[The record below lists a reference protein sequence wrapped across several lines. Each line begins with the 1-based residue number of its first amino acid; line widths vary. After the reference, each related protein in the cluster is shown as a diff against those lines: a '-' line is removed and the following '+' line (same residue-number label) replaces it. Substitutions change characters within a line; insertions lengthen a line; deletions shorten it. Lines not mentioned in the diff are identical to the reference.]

1 MGTTLLDGS
10 IYTVPS
16 AWNDLPYLACLFSS
30 LIHQEKPLQLYHHLF
45 FEGFLDTLLPSVWR
59 FWVSSPWAFSLLWLC
74 FHYCFHVN
82 KLYFTCLHFYILKV
96 RDYVEFLGGFNFTL
110 LGLKDC
116 SSSKMFLGRKQKQI
130 RCHIFYKELRFQ
142 NAYSYS
148 LGQEKPAI
156 CKSSHSSLKS
166 IGFFNTIY

>member
-45 FEGFLDTLLPSVWR
+45 FEGFLDILLPSMWR
-59 FWVSSPWAFSLLWLC
+59 FWVSFPWAFSLLWLY
-74 FHYCFHVN
+74 FHYCFHDTE
-82 KLYFTCLHFYILKV
+82 LSFICFHFCVLKV
-96 RDYVEFLGGFNFTL
+96 RVYVGFLGGFQFTL

-116 SSSKMFLGRKQKQI
+116 SSSIMFLGSKKKQI
-130 RCHIFYKELRFQ
+130 RCHIFYKELGFQ
-142 NAYSYS
+142 NAYSY
-148 LGQEKPAI
+148 
-156 CKSSHSSLKS
+156 
-166 IGFFNTIY
+166 